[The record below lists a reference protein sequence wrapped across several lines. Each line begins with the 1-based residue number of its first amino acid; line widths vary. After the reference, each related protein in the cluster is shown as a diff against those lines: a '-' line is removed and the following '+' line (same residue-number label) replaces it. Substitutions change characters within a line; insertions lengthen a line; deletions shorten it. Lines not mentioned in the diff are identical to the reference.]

1 MILYYQQSLANSLL
15 QLHDPLSPTL
25 FRLASRTYLTLGAK
39 LTSPRSKAHYEK
51 CFALLGDYVIGSAW
65 TYGYREPALL
75 QASYDVVAQ
84 VTAMIDVAVVRYLKP
99 LVTQLCYGLVPKPEV
114 RIETGLQLATVKALR
129 SVINACG
136 GRMAGYRKEIVA
148 AVARCWTQIVD
159 EGAEAFGG
167 SVQTGMSL
175 GNRSH
180 AIFQDPGPVKI
191 ALVGLMEDLSKAC
204 PTLVEVSTV
213 RTTISATNTSSS
225 ANTSDWF
232 SSIG

>member
-25 FRLASRTYLTLGAK
+25 FRLASRTYLTLGTK
-39 LTSPRSKAHYEK
+39 LTSPRSKSHYEK

-84 VTAMIDVAVVRYLKP
+84 VTAMIGVAVVRYLKP
-99 LVTQLCYGLVPKPEV
+99 LVTQLCYSLVPKPEV

-136 GRMAGYRKEIVA
+136 GRMAGYRKEIVV
-148 AVARCWTQIVD
+148 AVAKCWTQIVD
-159 EGAEAFGG
+159 EGAEAFGE
-167 SVQTGMSL
+167 SVQTGR
-175 GNRSH
+175 NRSH
-180 AIFQDPGPVKI
+180 ATFQDSEPVKV
-191 ALVGLMEDLSKAC
+191 ALVGLIEDLSQAC

-213 RTTISATNTSSS
+213 IITIPATNTSSS

-232 SSIG
+232 SSIR